1 MGDLGINLPGLITQ
15 IISFVILFVILS
27 KVLYKPLVAKLD
39 QRAEKITAGLEAA
52 ERAKEDAA
60 KSEESIQV
68 QLQEARAEG
77 QKLVTQA
84 RETADRF
91 REEEMAKV
99 KEDLEAE
106 RVRAESNIQRER
118 DAAIEELRKEFAGLA
133 ITAAEKVVKTSL
145 DEEGHRALI
154 EGVLNDEGSRTN

>member
-52 ERAKEDAA
+52 EKAKEEAA
-60 KSEESIQV
+60 RSEEAIQA
-68 QLQEARAEG
+68 QLQEARSEG

-84 RETADRF
+84 REIADRF

-99 KEDLEAE
+99 KEELDAE
-106 RVRAESNIQRER
+106 RSRAESNIQRER
-118 DAAIEELRKEFAGLA
+118 DAAIEELRKEFANLA

-154 EGVLNDEGSRTN
+154 EGVLNEEGSRNN